1 MPSEFRNFMARPSLS
16 DPPTE
21 DVHSHNSIR
30 EAFVYHLRTKFGNN
44 PGLLAIASED
54 SFFII
59 SDVYR
64 LVASSWMVVNEYL
77 NREFSTIEHMLEKQ
91 EAGIRDL
98 EAHLKSLYVY
108 RRRCLM
114 YHKLISEAREQCQ
127 KRGKQSWHKHSKS
140 DAAIENANDLQ
151 EDFAF
156 LQRKMQDT
164 GLRTEKNINLLTA
177 LVAIGENK
185 QGIVENHA
193 VARITLVAMVFLPFS
208 TVAAILGMP
217 GNFAPGSDYFWVFWA
232 VVLPLTALI
241 IGSFALYDGFRRY
254 MLNRISGQSSD
265 KRFRLSSDSREP
277 GSKQNIGTTKD
288 CLPTTAGWRTKY
300 WQDKSGTTI
309 QESQELP
316 TLSSVV

>member
-1 MPSEFRNFMARPSLS
+1 MPRPSLS
-16 DPPTE
+16 NPPTK
-21 DVHSHNSIR
+21 DVYLHNSIH
-30 EAFVYHLRTKFGNN
+30 EAFVYHLQTKFKNN
-44 PGLLAIASED
+44 PELLKIASED
-54 SFFII
+54 SFFIL

-77 NREFSTIEHMLEKQ
+77 NREFGTIEHMLEKQ
-91 EAGIRDL
+91 ESSIRDF

-127 KRGKQSWHKHSKS
+127 KRGKRSWHKHSKS
-140 DAAIENANDLQ
+140 NAAIENASDLQ

-156 LQRKMQDT
+156 LQLKMQDT

-185 QGIVENHA
+185 QSIAENHA
-193 VARITLVAMVFLPFS
+193 VARITLLAMIFLPFS

-217 GNFAPGSDYFWVFWA
+217 GNFAPGSDNFWVFWV

-241 IGSFALYDGFRRY
+241 AGWFTLYDGFRRC
-254 MLNRISGQSSD
+254 MLNIMNGHSFH
-265 KRFRLSSDSREP
+265 KRFGSSLVIKAPSGKR
-277 GSKQNIGTTKD
+277 KNGTTEEH
-288 CLPTTAGWRTKY
+288 LPSTAGWLAKS

-309 QESQELP
+309 KESQELGIV
-316 TLSSVV
+316 SSAV